1 MNSVPNK
8 TAVDCY
14 LTQPYFVAAEKFS
27 SIWALAVGQIDMG
40 GRAAQH
46 AARATKAT
54 TTDLRAADDGPAS
67 DAR

>member
-27 SIWALAVGQIDMG
+27 SIWALAIGQIDG
-40 GRAAQH
+40 
-46 AARATKAT
+46 
-54 TTDLRAADDGPAS
+54 
-67 DAR
+67 